1 MFNLTSEI
9 ITEYLQKQLSFNKLP
24 ALSLQEEMIIQCVI
38 KQETYEQIAASLYI
52 SPGTVRNIAS
62 QLFQK
67 LSALFDCKVTKKNFL
82 LIIHQIIKN
91 QGHQTLDWPVESL
104 TKNQPNALKILLIDD
119 QLENLLLLKTILSE
133 QHYQVYALKSGKTAL
148 TLIANIKPDLIL
160 LDILMPDLSG
170 YEVCKS
176 LKQDPQF
183 QEIPIIFL
191 SAASEL
197 TDKVKAFNLG
207 ACDYITKP
215 FEAVEVLARV
225 SYQLELR
232 SQRQA
237 LKEEIQAHQITIES
251 LQQSRSILA
260 SLLNNIPYGIA
271 ALEAIRSP
279 QTGDIIDFRFMLANP
294 IFTAFFPDCSPSINH
309 HPSCAKFFRD
319 YELDWLTPL
328 INLVSAG
335 QPFQA
340 TIAIADQTI
349 EVKATKLGD
358 GVSLMLMPITQRL
371 PDSFV
376 ITKENNRINS

>member
-1 MFNLTSEI
+1 
-9 ITEYLQKQLSFNKLP
+9 
-24 ALSLQEEMIIQCVI
+24 
-38 KQETYEQIAASLYI
+38 
-52 SPGTVRNIAS
+52 
-62 QLFQK
+62 
-67 LSALFDCKVTKKNFL
+67 
-82 LIIHQIIKN
+82 
-91 QGHQTLDWPVESL
+91 
-104 TKNQPNALKILLIDD
+104 
-119 QLENLLLLKTILSE
+119 
-133 QHYQVYALKSGKTAL
+133 
-148 TLIANIKPDLIL
+148 
-160 LDILMPDLSG
+160 MPDLSG

-207 ACDYITKP
+207 ACYYITKP

-294 IFTAFFPDCSPSINH
+294 IFTAFFPDCSPSINN

>member
-358 GVSLMLMPITQRL
+358 GVSLMLMPIAQRL
-371 PDSFV
+371 PDSLV